1 MIAQDFLRTVD
12 VDAALIFDPA
22 AAFAL
27 SGLCF
32 AEGCLVV
39 RESGLTA
46 VVPSGTAAVDGV
58 ALATYGKV
66 SFPHCTP
73 PIDARCALLAPLL
86 SSMRQV
92 AVDFDAA
99 PFWLSARFPELH
111 WMDLSA
117 QTQALRTRKPA
128 SFDEGYS
135 RAAAVNRAAYAAV
148 REALRPGMSGQEL
161 YACIARA
168 EILEGGAPS
177 AFTGDFLIGADTA
190 NITGFSDHRRAQP
203 GDAVIVDLL
212 SSQNG
217 YHCDTTRTF
226 FLGEPSAAQRAAYRA
241 VLRALHAGERMLRP
255 GALASEVYRAVS
267 DSLISDGCGALVHHA
282 GHCVGYRWFEYPD
295 FVPGCDAPLTENM
308 VVTLE
313 PGLYFPGQF
322 GVRFENNYRVTAHGP
337 AVLFDKSE
345 AIDDY
350 IVDI

>member
-1 MIAQDFLRTVD
+1 M
-12 VDAALIFDPA
+12 
-22 AAFAL
+22 
-27 SGLCF
+27 
-32 AEGCLVV
+32 
-39 RESGLTA
+39 
-46 VVPSGTAAVDGV
+46 DGV
-58 ALATYGKV
+58 ALATYDRV

-86 SSMRQV
+86 SGMRQV

-241 VLRALHAGERMLRP
+241 VLRALHAGERMLHP
-255 GALASEVYRAVS
+255 GARASEVYRAVS

-295 FVPGCDAPLTENM
+295 FVPGCDAPLTENR